1 MTGLKQTVYVDVL
14 LAINFFVNYFLLL
27 SSGRILRIR
36 ISRTRLCLAAVLGA
50 VSSLTLFLPRMDA
63 VKGTLFK
70 LAVSA
75 VMVLAAFGW
84 GGGRRFARQMLVVC
98 AVTLGFGGTMLALWL
113 TLSPGGMVYRN
124 GVIYFPLSPLF
135 VMGATAGCYAVI
147 TVAGK
152 IASRMELRGRIC
164 EAAMTYGSRTV
175 SLRLLCDTGNGLSEP
190 FSGAPVIVVRQSA
203 VAGLLPEGFTRLS
216 SRLPDGGEALPRHVR
231 LIPYATVGGGGLLAA
246 FRPDRLVIYDG
257 KREITPEGC
266 YIAVSEQMEDGA
278 YDGIVH
284 PGLFMK

>member
-1 MTGLKQTVYVDVL
+1 MTALKQTVYVDVL

-27 SSGRILRIR
+27 SSGRILRLTV
-36 ISRTRLCLAAVLGA
+36 SRTRICLAAVLGA

-63 VKGTLFK
+63 VTGFLFK
-70 LAVSA
+70 LGVSA

-84 GGGRRFARQMLVVC
+84 RGGRHFARQMLVIC
-98 AVTLGFGGTMLALWL
+98 GVTCGFGGTMLALWL

-124 GVIYFPLSPLF
+124 GVLYFPLSPLF
-135 VMGATAGCYAVI
+135 VVGATAACYAVI

-203 VAGLLPEGFTRLS
+203 VAG
-216 SRLPDGGEALPRHVR
+216 
-231 LIPYATVGGGGLLAA
+231 
-246 FRPDRLVIYDG
+246 
-257 KREITPEGC
+257 
-266 YIAVSEQMEDGA
+266 
-278 YDGIVH
+278 
-284 PGLFMK
+284 